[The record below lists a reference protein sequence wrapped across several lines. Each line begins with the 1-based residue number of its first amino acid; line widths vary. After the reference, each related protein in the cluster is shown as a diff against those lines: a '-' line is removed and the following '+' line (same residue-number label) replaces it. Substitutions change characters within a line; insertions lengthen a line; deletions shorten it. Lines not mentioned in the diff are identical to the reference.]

1 MTIIVNNTE
10 IEQLEQFSDKT
21 QTLIQFLNQGVH
33 STDALIQQNEV
44 LNFTSEAQFV
54 EQLYLGLM
62 NSTILYL
69 HQIPLSVDIKK
80 LLELSTNDLRD
91 LATFSNRDSETDKAR
106 LASILAKYRLV
117 DSAILN
123 KIALFYRRYNLN
135 YHTLGWG
142 ASFRDQLTLYSI
154 ICYCEQAYVLSN
166 QTVLPACQ
174 WATQKA
180 QSLSEFAHYFCIYLA
195 WKKNQRGES
204 GTPDL
209 LIETL
214 APVVNNTLD
223 SPVVTFE
230 LQAIDLHN
238 AIKQWHEGGNNLG
251 FSSFSA
257 GLLNIVLNI
266 DLHTD
271 DLVKAAHE
279 YLSTLQ
285 TTLINTL
292 ASDSYVCQAGLY
304 RHYLFNLPNSEALL
318 NVDSQGC
325 LSLFNHWPNAA

>member
-1 MTIIVNNTE
+1 MTIIVNNKE

-21 QTLIQFLNQGVH
+21 QTLIQFLNQGAH
-33 STDALIQQNEV
+33 STDALIQQSEV
-44 LNFTSEAQFV
+44 MTFTSEAQFI

-62 NSTILYL
+62 NSTLLYL

-106 LASILAKYRLV
+106 LANILAKYRLV

-135 YHTLGWG
+135 YHALGWG
-142 ASFRDQLTLYSI
+142 ASFHDQLTLYSI
-154 ICYCEQAYVLSN
+154 ICYCEQAYDLSN
-166 QTVLPACQ
+166 QTVHPACQ
-174 WATQKA
+174 WATEKA
-180 QSLSEFAHYFCIYLA
+180 QNLSEFARYFCLYLA
-195 WKKNQRGES
+195 WKNAKQGGQ
-204 GTPDL
+204 GTPDHL
-209 LIETL
+209 VEIL

-230 LQAIDLHN
+230 LQAVDLHN

-266 DLHTD
+266 DLQSD
-271 DLVKAAHE
+271 DLVKAAND
-279 YLSTLQ
+279 YISGLQ
-285 TTLINTL
+285 TTLTNAL
-292 ASDSYVCQAGLY
+292 ASDSYICQAGLC
-304 RHYLFNLPNSEALL
+304 RHYLFNLHHSEALL
-318 NVDSQGC
+318 NVDGQGC
-325 LSLFNHWPNAA
+325 LSLFNHWPIAA

>member
-1 MTIIVNNTE
+1 MTIIVNNKE
-10 IEQLEQFSDKT
+10 IEQLDQFADKT
-21 QTLIQFLNQGVH
+21 QTLIQFLNQGAH
-33 STDALIQQNEV
+33 STDALIQQSEV
-44 LNFTSEAQFV
+44 LSFTSEAQFI

-62 NSTILYL
+62 NSTMLYL

-142 ASFRDQLTLYSI
+142 ASFHDQLTLYSV
-154 ICYCEQAYVLSN
+154 ICYCEQVYDLSN
-166 QTVLPACQ
+166 QTVIPACQ
-174 WATQKA
+174 WATQQA

-195 WKKNQRGES
+195 WKNNKKEMP
-204 GTPDL
+204 GTPDHL
-209 LIETL
+209 VDIL
-214 APVVNNTLD
+214 APVVNSNLD
-223 SPVVTFE
+223 SPIVTFE

-271 DLVKAAHE
+271 DLVKAAND

-285 TTLINTL
+285 TTLSNAL
-292 ASDSYVCQAGLY
+292 ASDSFVCQAGLC
-304 RHYLFNLPNSEALL
+304 RHYLFKLHNSEALL

-325 LSLFNHWPNAA
+325 LSLFNHWPTAA